1 MDELVIIGAG
11 DHARVAVETARA
23 AGWRV
28 GLLLEPGTSPPPDS
42 IEGISVVSDLSE
54 ASRAD
59 RHFIVAIGA
68 NRVRMRLFESVL
80 RAGGRPATLVHPRAI
95 VLEGSIIGD
104 GSHICAGAVVGVAAV
119 IGRNVIV
126 NTAASVDHDDQ
137 VRDHAFIGPGCHLG
151 GNVVVETGA
160 HVGLGS
166 SVIEGRNIGPWA
178 YVAAGAVVTSD
189 VPASRRVAGVPA
201 KPMDDWHDD
210 REGQ

>member
-1 MDELVIIGAG
+1 MIIGAG

-28 GLLLEPGTSPPPDS
+28 ELLLEPGTSPPPES
-42 IEGISVVSDLSE
+42 VEGIRVATDLLE

-68 NRVRMRLFESVL
+68 NQIRMRIFDRVL

-95 VLEGSIIGD
+95 VLDGSIIGD
-104 GSHICAGAVVGVAAV
+104 GSHVCAGAVVGVAAV

-137 VRDHAFIGPGCHLG
+137 VGDHAFIGPGCHLG
-151 GNVVVETGA
+151 GNVVIGPGA

-166 SVIEGRNIGPWA
+166 SVIEGRSIGAWA

-201 KPMDDWHDD
+201 KPMDNGPDE
-210 REGQ
+210 EGQ